1 MKLIKKMGVIMLSI
15 FVLTAMVPSMAF
27 AASGSVRVSSAS
39 GNVGSTVTISCTAS
53 ISGASIGSADVTLT
67 YNPAALTLVSCSSG
81 AGGGA
86 GGIYASLFASSAG
99 QSSLSFSMTFK
110 ILTEGTHA
118 ISVSSAEVSDWDTAQ
133 AVGTS
138 AGGGSI
144 TGKAVTT
151 STPSTGNSG
160 SSGSGNTGT
169 GNTSSSG
176 SGNTGTGNTG
186 SSSSG
191 NTGTGNTSSSGS
203 GNTGTGNTGSSSTGN
218 TGTGNSGSSSTGNTE
233 ENGDTKQEEK
243 KDTNSKLK
251 SLRAYPGTLSPSF
264 QEGKTSYTVK
274 VAEDVTE
281 VTITATAQSDKAKVS
296 VSGGKNLEFGENAAK
311 VVVTSES
318 GAVTVYNISIMRESA
333 AKIKIG
339 DVEYTVNEKFK
350 DEEIPEGF
358 VKEKLTID
366 GKEVEALSHDKG
378 DLKLLNLK
386 DENGSAFYIWDQKN
400 NTKHPFVQINITEN
414 KKVTVLPIYENKEFG
429 SVTKLTFGETK
440 VEAWKI
446 DKDFSVIPVMDQEGK
461 EILYKYDKVD
471 ETLQRYSDSVPEKP
485 KAAAKIPDVIS
496 AYGMYIIVGLGIVI
510 GVLSI
515 VVIYFLRAREKT
527 AIKEKYIQPDN
538 DDGE

>member
-160 SSGSGNTGT
+160 
-169 GNTSSSG
+169 
-176 SGNTGTGNTG
+176 
-186 SSSSG
+186 
-191 NTGTGNTSSSGS
+191 SSGS